1 MSVLGCFGF
10 VSRATSFGAAALSV
24 SALVL
29 LAGCS
34 SSEPVGEKES
44 VESYESELRLASPK
58 YLGQIAN
65 GETKTNY
72 YYNPPRY
79 RAFGFYAK
87 GGEEITVDVQS
98 QHGDAMGWITTSSFE
113 VVASNDDASYATLDS
128 KVVYKVPAGTASRA
142 YRIVFRDYDLLDA
155 TFTVKLT
162 VTGAAPP
169 VTCSYDSQTYS
180 PGASFPSSDGCNTCS
195 CGPTGSVGCTKRACV
210 CNPAAEPWRNYVGTP
225 AQCQTIRYTC
235 IATQRSFQND
245 CGCGC
250 EELSH

>member
-1 MSVLGCFGF
+1 MSAASS
-10 VSRATSFGAAALSV
+10 SRAF
-24 SALVL
+24 ALVVAAVGAVGL
-29 LAGCS
+29 SLVGLTGCS
-34 SSEPVGEKES
+34 SAEEPTKES

-79 RAFGFYAK
+79 RAYGFSAK
-87 GGEEITVDVQS
+87 GGDEITADVKS
-98 QHGDAMGWITTSSFE
+98 LNGDAMGWITTSSFD
-113 VVASNDDASYATLDS
+113 VVAANDDASRSTLDS
-128 KVVYKVPAGTASRA
+128 QVIYKVPAGTASRA

-155 TFTVKLT
+155 TFTVK
-162 VTGAAPP
+162 VAIKSAAA
-169 VTCSYDSQTYS
+169 VTCSYDGATYS

-195 CGPTGSVGCTKRACV
+195 CGPTGSVGCTKRACAA
-210 CNPAAEPWRNYVGTP
+210 CNPEAEPWRNYVGNPT
-225 AQCQTIRYTC
+225 QCQTIRYTC

>member
-1 MSVLGCFGF
+1 MSF
-10 VSRATSFGAAALSV
+10 SRVFLAAG
-24 SALVL
+24 LVAG
-29 LAGCS
+29 LAGVFGVTGCS
-34 SSEPVGEKES
+34 TSVAPEKEA
-44 VESYESELRLASPK
+44 VESYESELRLSSPR

-87 GGEEITVDVQS
+87 GGDEITAEVKSVD
-98 QHGDAMGWITTSSFE
+98 GDGMGWITTSSYDA
-113 VVASNDDASYATLDS
+113 VAANDDASSSTLDA

-162 VTGAAPP
+162 IKSATA
-169 VTCSYDSQTYS
+169 VTCSYGGATYNQ
-180 PGASFPSSDGCNTCS
+180 GDGFPSTDGCNTCS
-195 CGPTGSVGCTKRACV
+195 CSSTGAVACTKRACV
-210 CNPAAEPWRNYVGTP
+210 CNPEAEPWRNYIGTP
-225 AQCQTIRYTC
+225 TTCQTIRYTC
-235 IATQRSFQND
+235 TADKRSFQNA

-250 EELSH
+250 EALTH

>member
-1 MSVLGCFGF
+1 MSVFGSFGF
-10 VSRATSFGAAALSV
+10 VSRAVSFGSAALSV
-24 SALVL
+24 GALV

-34 SSEPVGEKES
+34 SSEPVGEKDN

-87 GGEEITVDVQS
+87 GGEEITVDVKS
-98 QHGDAMGWITTSSFE
+98 VNGDGMGWITTSSFD
-113 VVASNDDASYATLDS
+113 VVAANDDASYATLDA

-155 TFTVKLT
+155 TFTVKLSIK
-162 VTGAAPP
+162 GAAPP

-180 PGASFPSSDGCNTCS
+180 PGESFPSSDGCNTCN
-195 CGPTGSVGCTKRACV
+195 CGTTGSVGCTKRACV

-225 AQCQTIRYTC
+225 TQCQTIRYTC